1 MNKTEQNFA
10 KNNPFRSGDNP
21 MSLNAVG
28 ETATPASNLKSLRI
42 RGTAQQNA
50 LNDLEKL
57 REQTITGQDEAMLV
71 FERLQKQKLKDLKT
85 PEGRRRIQEF
95 IDDNNIKGEYDEGNV
110 TQLKNEYVAELPKI
124 VESKDTNKI
133 NDIIKNVKEYY
144 AKKGE
149 LRAQRNAKNSGLQ
162 SWDELTA
169 ADIERAANPSS
180 INDVILKENITTAL
194 AEVDPRKTSG
204 FKKFSVDDYIE
215 HIEQTAYDTRDAEI
229 FGLEV
234 NISGQKRNLQDKIN
248 ELNKLR
254 RDTNNGADFT
264 DTFQK
269 QQYTLAVNELRNE
282 IRESELLIKNYER
295 SLKSAQDYLNR
306 KNANANMLT
315 NEINIGNPFTSI
327 GDLKP
332 TMYHEFGHITEGSLL
347 PINSNS
353 AIDRDLINELDFLD
367 EAPEYL
373 FQQLNPDKIL
383 SETYPYNISKQ
394 GASKYKNPEGYFKE
408 AKEYFL
414 KGGNDLGASMEPSA
428 FAVELRPALERAG
441 LIKNDF
447 DKVTPEM
454 VKELYQAYTTN
465 PEFKFLDLRIFDIM
479 KPTEKSFKTLSRNLN
494 KIKGIA
500 PYAIPVG
507 LGLGATGLAGQ
518 EAIQEDMEYQ
528 DGGIIME
535 LSDDEI
541 QQYANGGFVVEE
553 LEYRPDAG
561 KTLNKKVA
569 AKPKT
574 TINTEGLAYR
584 PSASTKPQNPN
595 AKANVQTNPS
605 QQRQQNVQVPKPKV
619 ITDSMST
626 VLDKYAIGDTSP
638 IMSIDVFQDIVT
650 KQNQEKQAKLELL
663 QRQLEASQAGTSS
676 PNPAKRKQPSITQY
690 EFTEEFIKGM
700 PNIRTEQSES
710 YLGGRPLKNEVK
722 KVVLHH
728 TGSTDEKNN
737 NKYVHNHFMNPDSE
751 TSAHVVIEED
761 GTRTVYASP
770 DQVTFHAGKSTW
782 DGRTNVNDF
791 GVGIEFQGDTNVKPL
806 TSAQIRSFVEY
817 FDQLA
822 KKYNVSTQDIITH
835 AMIAPGRKPD
845 ITESQYKRIL
855 KYLKERGYE

>member
-1 MNKTEQNFA
+1 MEPTKKNFKELA
-10 KNNPFRSGDNP
+10 KH
-21 MSLNAVG
+21 
-28 ETATPASNLKSLRI
+28 
-42 RGTAQQNA
+42 
-50 LNDLEKL
+50 
-57 REQTITGQDEAMLV
+57 
-71 FERLQKQKLKDLKT
+71 
-85 PEGRRRIQEF
+85 
-95 IDDNNIKGEYDEGNV
+95 Y
-110 TQLKNEYVAELPKI
+110 
-124 VESKDTNKI
+124 
-133 NDIIKNVKEYY
+133 NDIK
-144 AKKGE
+144 
-149 LRAQRNAKNSGLQ
+149 
-162 SWDELTA
+162 
-169 ADIERAANPSS
+169 
-180 INDVILKENITTAL
+180 
-194 AEVDPRKTSG
+194 
-204 FKKFSVDDYIE
+204 
-215 HIEQTAYDTRDAEI
+215 
-229 FGLEV
+229 
-234 NISGQKRNLQDKIN
+234 
-248 ELNKLR
+248 
-254 RDTNNGADFT
+254 
-264 DTFQK
+264 
-269 QQYTLAVNELRNE
+269 
-282 IRESELLIKNYER
+282 
-295 SLKSAQDYLNR
+295 
-306 KNANANMLT
+306 
-315 NEINIGNPFTSI
+315 
-327 GDLKP
+327 
-332 TMYHEFGHITEGSLL
+332 SLL
-347 PINSNS
+347 P
-353 AIDRDLINELDFLD
+353 
-367 EAPEYL
+367 Y
-373 FQQLNPDKIL
+373 
-383 SETYPYNISKQ
+383 
-394 GASKYKNPEGYFKE
+394 
-408 AKEYFL
+408 
-414 KGGNDLGASMEPSA
+414 
-428 FAVELRPALERAG
+428 AV
-441 LIKNDF
+441 
-447 DKVTPEM
+447 
-454 VKELYQAYTTN
+454 
-465 PEFKFLDLRIFDIM
+465 
-479 KPTEKSFKTLSRNLN
+479 
-494 KIKGIA
+494 
-500 PYAIPVG
+500 PVG
-507 LGLGATGLAGQ
+507 LGVGATGLAGQ
-518 EAIQEDMEYQ
+518 EEMQQDMEYQ

-569 AKPKT
+569 AKSKT

-663 QRQLEASQAGTSS
+663 QRQLEASQAGTSN
-676 PNPAKRKQPSITQY
+676 PNPAKRKQPSIKQY

-700 PNIRTEQSES
+700 PNVRTEQSES

-761 GTRTVYASP
+761 GTRTIYASP